1 MKVRRKCKLLVEPPS
16 SATGDIAFNLIVFF
30 LVCASIQPD
39 SGRPQEIPRSE
50 ENQEQKEEVE
60 NIEVA
65 LTGNLNAISLNGDTV
80 RTSELRA
87 RLTKLL
93 QAKTRPQDRIVIVK
107 SKIDTPYHHWIDVT
121 TEIEQSGGQI
131 TIQREEQQTIQI
143 Q

>member
-39 SGRPQEIPRSE
+39 SGRSQEIPRSE
-50 ENQEQKEEVE
+50 ENREQKEEVE

-65 LTGNLNAISLNGDTV
+65 LTGNVNAVSVNGDTV
-80 RTSELRA
+80 RTAELRS
-87 RLTKLL
+87 RLTKML
-93 QAKTRPQDRIVIVK
+93 ASKTRAQDKIVIVK

-131 TIQREEQQTIQI
+131 TIQREEQQTIQV

>member
-50 ENQEQKEEVE
+50 ENQEQKEDVE

-65 LTGNLNAISLNGDTV
+65 LTGNLNAVSLNGDTV
-80 RTSELRA
+80 RVTELGS

-93 QAKTRPQDRIVIVK
+93 KTKTRPQDKIVIVK
-107 SKIDTPYHHWIDVT
+107 SKTDTPYHHWIDVT
-121 TEIEQSGGQI
+121 AKIEQSGGQI
-131 TIQREEQQTIQI
+131 TIQREEEQTIQV

>member
-50 ENQEQKEEVE
+50 EDQEQKEEVE
-60 NIEVA
+60 NIEIA
-65 LTGNLNAISLNGDTV
+65 LTGNLNAVSLNGDTV
-80 RTSELRA
+80 RTSELGS
-87 RLTKLL
+87 RLTNLL
-93 QAKTRPQDRIVIVK
+93 KSKTRPQDKIVIVK
-107 SKIDTPYHHWIDVT
+107 SKTDTPYHHWIDVT

-131 TIQREEQQTIQI
+131 TIQREEQQTIQV

>member
-50 ENQEQKEEVE
+50 ENQEQKEDVE

-65 LTGNLNAISLNGDTV
+65 LTGNLNAVSLNGDTV
-80 RTSELRA
+80 RVTELGS

-93 QAKTRPQDRIVIVK
+93 KTKTRPQDKIVIVK
-107 SKIDTPYHHWIDVT
+107 SKTDTPYHHWIDVT
-121 TEIEQSGGQI
+121 AEIEQSGGQI
-131 TIQREEQQTIQI
+131 TIQREEEQTIQV